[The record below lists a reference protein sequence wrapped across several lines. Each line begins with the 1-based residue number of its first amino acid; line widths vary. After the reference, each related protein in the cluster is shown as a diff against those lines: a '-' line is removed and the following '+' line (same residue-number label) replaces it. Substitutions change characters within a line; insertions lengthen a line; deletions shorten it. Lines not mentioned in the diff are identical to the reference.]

1 MKHHELPK
9 IYLLWYLLNSW
20 VCWSF
25 QAYCSLRIRDGGVNI
40 NVNAFLHEVWLH
52 IRLVCVGTFELTVD
66 EYMMEE

>member
-1 MKHHELPK
+1 M
-9 IYLLWYLLNSW
+9 
-20 VCWSF
+20 
-25 QAYCSLRIRDGGVNI
+25 NI